1 MSRAA
6 LQKKSLREYKKY
18 CEKNGKYAVGYAQ
31 WIRKVRAVPTLKRKK
46 KNGKIKKKR

>member
-6 LQKKSLREYKKY
+6 LQKKSIEDYKKY

-31 WIRKVRAVPTLKRKK
+31 WIREKRGITGLKRK
-46 KNGKIKKKR
+46 IK

>member
-6 LQKKSLREYKKY
+6 LQKKSIDDYKRY

-31 WIRKVRAVPTLKRKK
+31 WLRRDKNSIALKRR
-46 KNGKIKKKR
+46 IK